1 MLDNPEAR
9 VGPAGETASW
19 ERTVLRRQ
27 FLDLLERRRSVTPL
41 RLCEP
46 GPNSEELRRMLTI
59 ATRVPDHGAL
69 EPWRIIV
76 VRGRARQE
84 LGDRLAAAFLES
96 NADEVTATEDLAVR
110 KIKAVFTAAPL
121 ILIVV
126 SCADSSARV
135 PEWEQVL
142 SSGAVC
148 MNLMTAASVLGYGS
162 TWLSGW
168 AAYHPAALR
177 LLGLQSHEK
186 VAGVIPIGTIVELP
200 EDRVR
205 PSVEK
210 IVTLWGTK

>member
-1 MLDNPEAR
+1 MFDNPEAGVR
-9 VGPAGETASW
+9 SVGEAAPGGNAL
-19 ERTVLRRQ
+19 LRPQ
-27 FLDLLERRRSVTPL
+27 LLDLLERRRSVAPL
-41 RLCEP
+41 RLSEP
-46 GPNSEELRRMLTI
+46 GPTSEELRRMLTI

-69 EPWRIIV
+69 EPWRIV
-76 VRGRARQE
+76 LVQGRAREE
-84 LGDRLAAAFLES
+84 LGNRLAAAFLES

-142 SSGAVC
+142 YSGAVC
-148 MNLMTAASVLGYGS
+148 MNLMTAASALGYGS

-168 AAYHPAALR
+168 AAYHPAASR

-210 IVTLWGTK
+210 IVTLWGAK